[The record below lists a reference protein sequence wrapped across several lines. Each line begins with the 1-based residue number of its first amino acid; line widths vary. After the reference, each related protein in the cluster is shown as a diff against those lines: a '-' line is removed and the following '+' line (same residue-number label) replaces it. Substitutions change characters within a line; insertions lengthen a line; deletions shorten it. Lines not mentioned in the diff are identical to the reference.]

1 MTNCDMEKRPEW
13 KCSVTKASKCIYP
26 NSKETLLKVLL
37 VPRADFAVGS
47 FPGDVLSV
55 QLRYLE

>member
-1 MTNCDMEKRPEW
+1 MEKRPEW